1 MLCRKSQVLRQ
12 NRAAN
17 FEFQKNIFR
26 KSSLSHS
33 ALSSFSALPL
43 FLFLSLYGSS
53 GSSPSSLHFV
63 LWISQLLARKFRLLF
78 RFRFW
83 LTRRFVWIDLG
94 TPRDSIH
101 KRATRREKK
110 TRRKKINS
118 EAAPFFRRQV

>member
-63 LWISQLLARKFRLLF
+63 LWISQLLARK
-78 RFRFW
+78 
-83 LTRRFVWIDLG
+83 
-94 TPRDSIH
+94 
-101 KRATRREKK
+101 ATRREKK